1 MFSSI
6 LINYLI
12 SVVRSTHTT
21 KTFCITVKKTI
32 FTKNTVRI
40 ESLDGV
46 KNLSRAWVLYKKF

>member
-32 FTKNTVRI
+32 FTKNI
-40 ESLDGV
+40 SKV
-46 KNLSRAWVLYKKF
+46 KTFEFNAKRV